1 MIGILGHHGFVG
13 KTVLNYLSNQ
23 YLIRC
28 GGRQIHEEKITND
41 IEYVK
46 VDVNDSNSLKKFCQG
61 CDVIVNCVGP
71 SYFFAEKILE
81 VVEKVGASYID
92 AFGVN
97 LFSRRESYT
106 IPVVVGAGS
115 FPGLSGMLPAWIK
128 QNKDLEPVKIKI
140 FAGGKEKITQ
150 TACIDF
156 LSSIINRFGKSGVY
170 YTAQGLE
177 NENSMV
183 TLPEVFPRNVTGV
196 SYLTEEL
203 IQAARENKI
212 KELHWY
218 NVQSYPKYGEVMAE
232 AMIQLMKDPSY
243 ENMRCISN
251 GIIQKMPT
259 NTSIDDL
266 KYRIVIDV
274 QNDEK
279 FLFQRYIWETDD
291 SYVINGAIAAYCAKK
306 IYEERQEKGIFWPF
320 QILDASETVERLVQ
334 NNILKVQQFQ
344 SRSVLGQNELE
355 DDEI

>member
-1 MIGILGHHGFVG
+1 MIGILGYNGFVG
-13 KTVLNYLSNQ
+13 KTVLNYLSDQ

-28 GGRQIHEEKITND
+28 GGRQIHEEKITKG

-46 VDVNDSNSLKKFCQG
+46 VDVDDTNSLKKFCQG
-61 CDVIVNCVGP
+61 CDVIVNCIGP
-71 SYFFAEKILE
+71 SYFLAEKILG
-81 VVEKVGASYID
+81 VVEKVGAAYID

-97 LFSRRESYT
+97 LFNRRESYA

-115 FPGLSGMLPAWIK
+115 FPGLSGMLPAWTK
-128 QNKDLEPVKIKI
+128 QNSDLEPVKIEI

-177 NENSMV
+177 NENSMII
-183 TLPEVFPRNVTGV
+183 LPEVFPRNAIGV

-203 IQAARENKI
+203 IQAACENNI

-218 NVQSYPKYGEVMAE
+218 NVQNYPKYGEVMAE
-232 AMIQLMKDPSY
+232 AMIQLMKDSSY
-243 ENMRCISN
+243 ENMKCISN
-251 GIIQKMPT
+251 GVIQKISA

-266 KYRIVIDV
+266 KYIIVIEV

-279 FLFQRYIWETDD
+279 FLLQRYIWEADD
-291 SYVINGAIAAYCAKK
+291 SYVINGAILAYCAKK
-306 IYEERQEKGIFWPF
+306 LYEERQEKGIFWPF
-320 QILDASETVERLVQ
+320 QILDASEIVEKLVQ
-334 NNILKVQQFQ
+334 NNILKVRQFQ
-344 SRSVLGQNELE
+344 SGSVLEENKWE